1 MGEDFYCTVKLITGE
16 EIFALACVDDNDED
30 PVLVLQNPVIM
41 KLIETRNGYAIK
53 VKPWLQI
60 PGDDFFIIKLDKI
73 VTMTEITEKKIIQF
87 YNNYL
92 NDEQDDDIEGDQ
104 LLGSSSNQS
113 EVTKKMGYV
122 TTVEDAR
129 EMLENLYKLKDNKE
143 S

>member
-1 MGEDFYCTVKLITGE
+1 MGEEFYCTVKLITSE
-16 EIFALACVDDNDED
+16 EVFALACVDDNDED

-41 KLIETRNGYAIK
+41 KHIETRNGYAIK
-53 VKPWLQI
+53 IKPWLQI
-60 PGDDFFIIKLDKI
+60 PGDDFFIVKLDKI
-73 VTMTEITEKKIIQF
+73 ITITEIKDQRIIQF

-92 NDEQDDDIEGDQ
+92 NDEQEEDDGDQ
-104 LLGSSSNQS
+104 LLGTSSNQS

-129 EMLENLYKLKDNKE
+129 QMLENLYKLKDNKE

>member
-1 MGEDFYCTVKLITGE
+1 MGEEFYCTVKLITSE
-16 EIFALACVDDNDED
+16 EVFALACVDDNDED

-41 KLIETRNGYAIK
+41 KHIETRNGYAIK
-53 VKPWLQI
+53 IKPWLQI
-60 PGDDFFIIKLDKI
+60 PGDDFFIVKLDKI
-73 VTMTEITEKKIIQF
+73 ITITEIKDQRIIQF

-92 NDEQDDDIEGDQ
+92 NDEQEEDDGDQ
-104 LLGSSSNQS
+104 LLGTSSNQS

-129 EMLENLYKLKDNKE
+129 QMLEDLYKLKDNKE

>member
-1 MGEDFYCTVKLITGE
+1 MGDEFYAIIKLISGE
-16 EIFALACVDDNDED
+16 EVLSLVSIDENDGD
-30 PVLVLQNPVIM
+30 PLIVMQNPITM
-41 KLIETRNGYAIK
+41 KVLHSAHGMHIK
-53 VKPWLQI
+53 VKSWMEMAS
-60 PGDDFFIIKLDKI
+60 DDFFIVKLDKI
-73 VTMTEITEKKIIQF
+73 VTMTEITERKIIQF

-92 NDEQDDDIEGDQ
+92 NDEDEDTDGDQ

>member
-1 MGEDFYCTVKLITGE
+1 MGEEFYCTVKLITGE
-16 EIFALACVDDNDED
+16 EVFALACVDENDEN

-60 PGDDFFIIKLDKI
+60 PGDDFFIVKLDKI
-73 VTMTEITEKKIIQF
+73 VTMTEITEQKIIQF

-92 NDEQDDDIEGDQ
+92 NDEDEDTDGDQ

-129 EMLENLYKLKDNKE
+129 EMLETL
-143 S
+143 

>member
-1 MGEDFYCTVKLITGE
+1 MGEEFYCTVKLITGE
-16 EIFALACVDDNDED
+16 EIFALACVDDNNED

-53 VKPWLQI
+53 VKPWFQI
-60 PGDDFFIIKLDKI
+60 PGDDFFIVKLDKI

-129 EMLENLYKLKDNKE
+129 KMLENLYKLKDNKE

>member
-1 MGEDFYCTVKLITGE
+1 MGEEFYCTVKLITGE
-16 EIFALACVDDNDED
+16 EVFTLACVDDNDED

-41 KLIETRNGYAIK
+41 KHIETRNGYAIK
-53 VKPWLQI
+53 IKPWLQI
-60 PGDDFFIIKLDKI
+60 PGDDFFIVKLDKI
-73 VTMTEITEKKIIQF
+73 ITITEIKDQRIIQF

-92 NDEQDDDIEGDQ
+92 NDEQEEDDGDQ
-104 LLGSSSNQS
+104 LLGTSSNQS

-129 EMLENLYKLKDNKE
+129 QMLEDLYKLKDNKE

>member
-1 MGEDFYCTVKLITGE
+1 MPSRSNHGF
-16 EIFALACVDDNDED
+16 
-30 PVLVLQNPVIM
+30 
-41 KLIETRNGYAIK
+41 
-53 VKPWLQI
+53 QI
-60 PGDDFFIIKLDKI
+60 PGDDFFIVKLDKI

-92 NDEQDDDIEGDQ
+92 NDEQDDDIDNDGDQ

-129 EMLENLYKLKDNKE
+129 KMLENLYKLKDNKE

>member
-60 PGDDFFIIKLDKI
+60 PGDDFFIVKLDKI
-73 VTMTEITEKKIIQF
+73 VTMTEITEQKIIQF

-92 NDEQDDDIEGDQ
+92 NDEDDDMDSVQ

>member
-1 MGEDFYCTVKLITGE
+1 MGEEFYCTVKLITGE

-60 PGDDFFIIKLDKI
+60 PGDDFFIVKLDKI
-73 VTMTEITEKKIIQF
+73 VTMTEITEQKIIQF

-92 NDEQDDDIEGDQ
+92 NDEDEYTDGDQ

>member
-1 MGEDFYCTVKLITGE
+1 MGEEFYCTVKLITGE
-16 EIFALACVDDNDED
+16 EVFALACVDDNDED

-60 PGDDFFIIKLDKI
+60 PGDDFFIVKLDKI
-73 VTMTEITEKKIIQF
+73 VTMTEITEQKIIQF

-92 NDEQDDDIEGDQ
+92 NDEDEDTDGDH

>member
-60 PGDDFFIIKLDKI
+60 PGDDFFIVKLDKI
-73 VTMTEITEKKIIQF
+73 VTMTEITEQKIIQF

-92 NDEQDDDIEGDQ
+92 NDEDDDMDSDQ

>member
-1 MGEDFYCTVKLITGE
+1 
-16 EIFALACVDDNDED
+16 
-30 PVLVLQNPVIM
+30 M

-60 PGDDFFIIKLDKI
+60 PGDDFFIVKLDKI
-73 VTMTEITEKKIIQF
+73 VTMTEITEQKIIQF

-92 NDEQDDDIEGDQ
+92 NDEDEDTDGDQ

>member
-1 MGEDFYCTVKLITGE
+1 MGEEFYCTVKLITGE
-16 EIFALACVDDNDED
+16 EVFALACVDDDDED
-30 PVLVLQNPVIM
+30 PVSVLQTPVIM
-41 KLIETRNGYAIK
+41 KVIETRNGYAIK
-53 VKPWLQI
+53 VKAWLQI
-60 PGDDFFIIKLDKI
+60 PGDDFFIVKLDKI
-73 VTMTEITEKKIIQF
+73 VTMTEITEQKIIQF

-92 NDEQDDDIEGDQ
+92 NDEDDDTDGDQ

>member
-1 MGEDFYCTVKLITGE
+1 MGEEFYCTVKLITGE

-53 VKPWLQI
+53 VKPRLQI
-60 PGDDFFIIKLDKI
+60 PGDDFFIVKLDKI
-73 VTMTEITEKKIIQF
+73 VTMTEITEQKIIQF

-92 NDEQDDDIEGDQ
+92 NDEDDDTDGDQ

>member
-1 MGEDFYCTVKLITGE
+1 MGEEFYCTVKLITGE

-60 PGDDFFIIKLDKI
+60 PGDDFFIVKLDKI
-73 VTMTEITEKKIIQF
+73 VTMTEITEQKIIQF

-92 NDEQDDDIEGDQ
+92 NDEDDDTDGDQ
-104 LLGSSSNQS
+104 LLESSSNQS

>member
-1 MGEDFYCTVKLITGE
+1 MGEEFYCTVKLITSE
-16 EIFALACVDDNDED
+16 EVFALACVDDNDED

-41 KLIETRNGYAIK
+41 KHIETRNGYAIK
-53 VKPWLQI
+53 IKPWLQI
-60 PGDDFFIIKLDKI
+60 PGDDFFIVKLDKI
-73 VTMTEITEKKIIQF
+73 ITITEIKDQRIIQF

-92 NDEQDDDIEGDQ
+92 NDEQEEDDDGDQ
-104 LLGSSSNQS
+104 LLGTSSNQS

-129 EMLENLYKLKDNKE
+129 QMLEDLYKLKDNKE